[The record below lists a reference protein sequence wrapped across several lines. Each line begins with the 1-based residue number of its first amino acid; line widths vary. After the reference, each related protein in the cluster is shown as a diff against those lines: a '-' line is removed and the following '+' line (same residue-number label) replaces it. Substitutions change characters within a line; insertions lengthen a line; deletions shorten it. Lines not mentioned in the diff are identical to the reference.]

1 MLLFHGSVLFV
12 DDIYMYM
19 YITTIKRRI
28 ETQKMKRERQT
39 GKAHKVDSSSDI
51 KKKKTK
57 KLFRAY
63 FPPKVS
69 KPISPLSFQSWGGY
83 RH

>member
-28 ETQKMKRERQT
+28 ETQKMRREQKR
-39 GKAHKVDSSSDI
+39 GKTHKVDSSSDAR
-51 KKKKTK
+51 KKNQKVIPC
-57 KLFRAY
+57 LFS
-63 FPPKVS
+63 PKG
-69 KPISPLSFQSWGGY
+69 I
-83 RH
+83 